1 MNLLVITQPSR
12 KSFPESVSEA
22 AAVILPAHPH
32 AAQLPPEV
40 SLPAV
45 DVRPPAAGGTARQEE
60 PRVVHR
66 HEAAGVGGG
75 HLGVGVGGQLLET
88 PPVSRDLQAG
98 IINGLN

>member
-1 MNLLVITQPSR
+1 M
-12 KSFPESVSEA
+12 
-22 AAVILPAHPH
+22 ILPAHPH

-40 SLPAV
+40 ALPAV
-45 DVRPPAAGGTARQEE
+45 DVRPPAAGGPARQEE

-98 IINGLN
+98 IINWLN